1 MKSNGF
7 EPHYSYYI
15 TENTIVINVEI
26 PGIFTLQS
34 SSHTIGEYNTIKI
47 LGTKIND
54 LNKTVGNNLINNG
67 REFGDFSLEIPLRL
81 EGYVI
86 KNENPTFVRNDGVI
100 SVIYKIEKHL
110 QPAPFVHEKIML
122 QKN

>member
-34 SSHTIGEYNTIKI
+34 SSQTIGEYNTIKI

-100 SVIYKIEKHL
+100 SVIYKIEKIL
-110 QPAPFVHEKIML
+110 QPAPFVHEKIIL